1 MKRARIF
8 IAAILILSLLTM
20 GCNLF
25 SSLAKKGK
33 DAAMTKVVSETESIE
48 EEAEPAEEAE
58 PVEKEEPAEAEE
70 PEPTATPEPA
80 EEEPPTPTAEA
91 EGPVAEFDT
100 EAYSRLHT
108 LNSYRYELAM
118 EAIEEGKTVSMT
130 GHGAFVREPPA
141 AEFYFEMKEGD
152 EEPDL
157 IQYIRVANKVYLYDA
172 EEGGWM
178 VIDADS
184 PMADSMDMLGMI
196 MGEMT
201 EPLEEEAF
209 KLVDRHQKVNGVDCS
224 HYRADAKDLPEEYYG
239 PDGGKV
245 TNGQVDVWMANGAGH
260 LMRFVTE
267 MKGEDKDGNP
277 MEATFTLEIMD
288 VNESIQ
294 IEPPPEDQ
302 IVEDWTSLGEEE
314 GVETEEEEEPSA
326 PSGSGGITQS
336 LPRPGDAADLSGMDL
351 ATAQAF
357 AEGADFSFYRTGL
370 SVQDAA
376 QFFEEAW
383 GREGWEMEVGTEPS
397 DDMAFLFFTKGD
409 TTVDLILYRVTEE
422 EGCLV
427 ILYVE

>member
-1 MKRARIF
+1 MKRARVF

-25 SSLAKKGK
+25 SSLVKKGK
-33 DAAMTKVVSETESIE
+33 DAAVTKVVSEIESIE
-48 EEAEPAEEAE
+48 EKTEPAEEAE
-58 PVEKEEPAEAEE
+58 PEEKEEPAEAEE

-91 EGPVAEFDT
+91 EGPVAEFDS

-141 AEFYFEMKEGD
+141 AEFSFEMREGD

-157 IQYIRVANKVYLYDA
+157 IQFIRVADKVYLYDT
-172 EEGGWM
+172 EQGGWM

-209 KLVDRHQKVNGVDCS
+209 KLVDRHQKINGVDCS

-245 TNGQVDVWMANGAGH
+245 TDGQVDVWIANGAGH
-260 LMRFVTE
+260 LMRFVIE
-267 MKGEDKDGNP
+267 MEGEDEEGSP
-277 MEATFTLEIMD
+277 MEATLALEIMD
-288 VNESIQ
+288 VNEPIQ

-302 IVEDWTSLGEEE
+302 IVDDWTSLGRDE
-314 GVETEEEEEPSA
+314 GEVETEEEGEPSA
-326 PSGSGGITQS
+326 PSVTIRASTS
-336 LPRPGDAADLSGMDL
+336 FASSSSSRPVRSCNNWAS
-351 ATAQAF
+351 
-357 AEGADFSFYRTGL
+357 
-370 SVQDAA
+370 
-376 QFFEEAW
+376 
-383 GREGWEMEVGTEPS
+383 
-397 DDMAFLFFTKGD
+397 
-409 TTVDLILYRVTEE
+409 
-422 EGCLV
+422 
-427 ILYVE
+427 